1 MKKIEDGYEFDVQI
15 KNISSV
21 PMTCFGLYVEFY
33 DDKGDFIWETVG
45 EIHLIK
51 FTLYTKEKFHI
62 MVW

>member
-33 DDKGDFIWETVG
+33 DDKGDFI
-45 EIHLIK
+45 
-51 FTLYTKEKFHI
+51 
-62 MVW
+62 